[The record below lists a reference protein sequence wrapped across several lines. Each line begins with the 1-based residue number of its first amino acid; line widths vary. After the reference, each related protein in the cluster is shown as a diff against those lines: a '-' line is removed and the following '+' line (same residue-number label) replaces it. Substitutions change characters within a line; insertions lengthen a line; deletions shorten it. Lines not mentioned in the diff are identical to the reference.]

1 MNTPQLKVNVLD
13 YTQTAS
19 IPSGVEVY
27 LSGVTRRG
35 PIGDPSMA
43 IDTYDKYLQVF
54 GGAAP
59 VSMFQNP
66 EDTAKDF
73 HIYVQRLL
81 AYGARLRINRIA
93 GAGADKGKPVQVSLP
108 FIERTTNEAG
118 QTVETV
124 NQVPCFTVAAKYAGA
139 DYNGMYVEILPP
151 SNGDKDH
158 FFNMEIKWPRYPQY
172 NESYQNLQLPD
183 LQTYAQDQTYLDSV
197 IKLTQLVDIEYME
210 TNGEGPT
217 EGVTMHADWT
227 NKAGVHMGEFEAGE
241 DIVVRFKVDIPNGYP
256 AEKVM
261 LKFFDRNTPPGTTI
275 NVKYITGFDDSGN
288 PTTNEQLTWVG
299 DGIEFY
305 GPQDSG
311 ESGFDLIPDTGVLKG
326 NSIPFQVNQTSGYHP
341 QPMEVWLVRVSD
353 HTTLAQ
359 ASVDFAGG
367 VVAQKAYYF
376 NQPKAASVVPGKFYI
391 NPGTNGAK
399 VSSEIPTNK
408 DFLNTAPFDQ
418 LTGGRIIAIP
428 GVYNM
433 AAQSK
438 WAGYAE
444 TRKDLVYMGSMDV
457 DINGYEKA
465 FDEVTPLANKQYC
478 VMSCGGLSI
487 IDPATGK
494 TRYISEIADTIG
506 LCVSTSNNRGPWFDP
521 ASKQSASIINAV
533 GVRYNF
539 GTPALSGALNDLA
552 NHGINAVVVRDGAI
566 EWTSSYT
573 MQQTDSVLS
582 FASGV
587 FLVLHLKGIIEPVL
601 RSHLKEPCDIVTFK
615 SIYRQLKTPL
625 DALASTQNR
634 ALWKYEYLGD
644 QDASSLDS
652 LKVNKKEEVQ
662 IGKYKIFLKLWVIVP
677 LIDVTLN
684 MMLVM
689 GDGEVGVEIG

>member
-93 GAGADKGKPVQVSLP
+93 GAGASKGKPVQVSLP
-108 FIERTTNEAG
+108 FIELITNEAG
-118 QTVETV
+118 ETVETV
-124 NQVPCFTVAAKYAGA
+124 KQVPCFTVAAKYEGA

-151 SNGDKDH
+151 SNGDKKR
-158 FFNMEIKWPRYPQY
+158 FFNMEIKWPMYPQY
-172 NESYQNLQLPD
+172 NESYQNLQLPN
-183 LQTYAQDQTYLDSV
+183 LELYAQDQTYLDSV

-210 TNGEGPT
+210 TNGEGPS
-217 EGVTMHADWT
+217 EGVTMYSDWT
-227 NKAGVHMGEFEAGE
+227 NKAGVHMGEFEANE
-241 DIVVRFKVDIPNGYP
+241 DILVRFKVSIPTGYP

-261 LKFFDRNTPPGTTI
+261 LKFFDREYPVGSAI
-275 NVKYITGFDDSGN
+275 NVKYVTGFDESGN
-288 PTTNEQLTWVG
+288 PTTNEELNWVG

-305 GPQDSG
+305 GPSGSG
-311 ESGFDLIPDTGVLKG
+311 ETGFDLIPDTGVLKG
-326 NSIPFQVNQTSGYHP
+326 NSIPFMVTQNTSHHP
-341 QPMEVWLVRVSD
+341 QPMDVMLVRVSD

-359 ASVDFAGG
+359 AHVDFGGG
-367 VVAQKAYYF
+367 VVAKQAYYF
-376 NQPKAASVVPGKFYI
+376 NKPKAASEVPGKFYI
-391 NPGTNGAK
+391 NHGTNGAP
-399 VSSEIPTNK
+399 VSIE
-408 DFLNTAPFDQ
+408 DFLNTSPFDQ
-418 LTGGRIIAIP
+418 FTGGRIVAIP

-433 AAQSK
+433 GAQSA

-444 TRKDLVYMGSMDV
+444 TRKDLVYMGSLDV

-465 FDEVTPLANKQYC
+465 FDEVTPLANKVYC

-494 TRYISEIADTIG
+494 TRHISEIADTIG
-506 LCVSTSNNRGPWFDP
+506 LCVSTANNRGPWFDP

-533 GVRYNF
+533 GVKYNF
-539 GTPALSGALNDLA
+539 GTPALSKALNDLA
-552 NHGINAVVVRDGAI
+552 NHGINPVVVRDGAI

-587 FLVLHLKGIIEPVL
+587 FLVLHMKGIIEPVL

-644 QDASSLDS
+644 QDASSLDA
-652 LKVNKKEEVQ
+652 LKINTKEDVQ